1 MKLSV
6 KLFLEN
12 HDEYVLGPGRVE
24 LLRFVEELGSLR
36 KAAQRVG
43 MSYRWAW
50 GRINDMEKALGV
62 FLLAQDPESGGKAK
76 TLTPEARELLAWY
89 NAIEKEM
96 KRVFAKASAK
106 QPKCIKDSAHG
117 PDQPAIPGIKY
128 FN

>member
-6 KLFLEN
+6 KLFLEDQN
-12 HDEYVLGPGRVE
+12 KYVLGPGRVE

-36 KAAQRVG
+36 KAAQKLG

-76 TLTPEARELLAWY
+76 TLTAEARELLAWY
-89 NAIEKEM
+89 NVIEKEVTE
-96 KRVFAKASAK
+96 VFAKASAK
-106 QPKCIKDSAHG
+106 RPGFLGTSAFDPVNTNG
-117 PDQPAIPGIKY
+117 GK
-128 FN
+128 